1 MHVIHKYCRL
11 VLFCFLKK
19 LSLRKRSAFG
29 IEKQTAL
36 KLLLFMRPFYD
47 WWKLLLIWFLG
58 IVYGKKHKC
67 TVKGS
72 TFSEVYSNR
81 IQKLFLQHFK
91 WENIDKYCSKEIK
104 LSLLFKTSAQK
115 SKPSCA
121 KCQLRLKMLLCCS
134 LFPSPSELSDQC
146 LRNREFILH
155 AIVISGIIAT
165 EKVHSCFPSSDAS
178 SETTDTSIAI
188 FI

>member
-1 MHVIHKYCRL
+1 MTGENFVNMISRCSIW
-11 VLFCFLKK
+11 KK
-19 LSLRKRSAFG
+19 N
-29 IEKQTAL
+29 
-36 KLLLFMRPFYD
+36 
-47 WWKLLLIWFLG
+47 
-58 IVYGKKHKC
+58 KC

-72 TFSEVYSNR
+72 TFPVYSNR
-81 IQKLFLQHFK
+81 IQKFFLQHFK
-91 WENIDKYCSKEIK
+91 WGNIDKYCSKEIK
-104 LSLLFKTSAQK
+104 PGLLFKTSAQK

-146 LRNREFILH
+146 LRSREFILH

-165 EKVHSCFPSSDAS
+165 ERVGSCFPSSDTS
-178 SETTDTSIAI
+178 SETTDTSVTI